1 MRFIDTGEFR
11 NIDLA
16 DVAGLCIGDV
26 GEPFQFGRKI
36 GEAPIH
42 SLGRR
47 RPRKGIRCPSQAP
60 QIHRDHGLEL
70 LGVRPVP
77 FRNSLA
83 RVRGNGSRGLV
94 LPASSATAG
103 DRARALPSWATS
115 ALAASFSPPTRTF
128 QAHYQ
133 ELIEAAKAWLA
144 AQFGTPG

>member
-47 RPRKGIRCPSQAP
+47 RPRKRIRCPSKAP

-70 LGVRPVP
+70 LGVRPRSFP
-77 FRNSLA
+77 QLSCAGSWQRIA
-83 RVRGNGSRGLV
+83 RVRCSRPHQ
-94 LPASSATAG
+94 LPLGT
-103 DRARALPSWATS
+103 
-115 ALAASFSPPTRTF
+115 SPPTRTF

-144 AQFGTPG
+144 AQFGTPA